1 MLVVVTH
8 LGCGLYTN
16 KKHQP
21 FCWSFLNLHAVL
33 AHAMDNWAH
42 KINRENAVDVH
53 KVEYH
58 RHNEQAIPPELR
70 HGKDCGRA
78 RLS

>member
-1 MLVVVTH
+1 M
-8 LGCGLYTN
+8 
-16 KKHQP
+16 
-21 FCWSFLNLHAVL
+21 VL
-33 AHAMDNWAH
+33 AHAMDDWAH